1 MRSRRVHARLLMKGM
16 TMVKRTALM
25 IAIVGVGIMV
35 FAVEARPKDGSKAS
49 AGAAALTSMDY
60 IEIQQLVRKYGWA
73 LDSGDNYGYAYAD
86 LYTPDGIFVGTNQG
100 PNGRS
105 YQGRDVLAALA
116 RGGPRGELYLSH
128 LGMNHVITPT
138 AGGGATGRAYVVI
151 LDVGLVGRPNG
162 VSHGG
167 HYDDV
172 YMKTPVGWRFKKRT
186 YYESKV
192 DVRPQQA
199 QPGR

>member
-1 MRSRRVHARLLMKGM
+1 MGKRAAAFAAATGLLGM
-16 TMVKRTALM
+16 LAL
-25 IAIVGVGIMV
+25 
-35 FAVEARPKDGSKAS
+35 AVEARPKNESTPPV
-49 AGAAALTSMDY
+49 GAASLTPMDY

-73 LDSGDNYGYAYAD
+73 LDSGENYGYAYAD

-105 YQGRDVLAALA
+105 YQGRDALAALA
-116 RGGPRGELYLSH
+116 RGGPRGPLYQSH

-138 AGGGATGRAYVVI
+138 TGGGAIGRAYVAIMDIGV
-151 LDVGLVGRPNG
+151 VGRPNG

-167 HYDDV
+167 HYDDI
-172 YMKTPVGWRFKKRT
+172 YEKTPVGWRFRKRT

-192 DVRPQQA
+192 DVWR
-199 QPGR
+199 QPSTR

>member
-1 MRSRRVHARLLMKGM
+1 MKRIGIM
-16 TMVKRTALM
+16 LTMVGVALF
-25 IAIVGVGIMV
+25 AL
-35 FAVEARPKDGSKAS
+35 AVEARPEDTAKATAK
-49 AGAAALTSMDY
+49 AGAPMLTPMDY

-116 RGGPRGELYLSH
+116 RGGPRGPLYISH
-128 LGMNHVITPT
+128 FGMNHVITPSVD
-138 AGGGATGRAYVVI
+138 GGATGRAYVAI

-167 HYDDV
+167 RYDDV
-172 YMKTPVGWRFKKRT
+172 YEKTSVGWRFKKRT

-192 DVRPQQA
+192 DVWPPQA
-199 QPGR
+199 APAR

>member
-1 MRSRRVHARLLMKGM
+1 M
-16 TMVKRTALM
+16 TMIKRTGTLMTIAGVALL
-25 IAIVGVGIMV
+25 AL
-35 FAVEARPKDGSKAS
+35 AVEARPLDTPKS
-49 AGAAALTSMDY
+49 AAPTLTPMDY

-105 YQGRDVLAALA
+105 YQGRDALAALA
-116 RGGPRGELYLSH
+116 RGGSRGPLFLSH
-128 LGMNHVITPT
+128 LGMNHVVTPT
-138 AGGGATGRAYVVI
+138 ADGGAVGRAYVAI

-167 HYDDV
+167 RYDDV
-172 YMKTPVGWRFKKRT
+172 YEKTPVGWRFKKRT

-192 DVRPQQA
+192 DVWPPQA
-199 QPGR
+199 PPAR

>member
-1 MRSRRVHARLLMKGM
+1 M
-16 TMVKRTALM
+16 TMVKRTAVMMATALM
-25 IAIVGVGIMV
+25 MAIVGLGIMV
-35 FAVEARPKDGSKAS
+35 LAVEARPKDGSKAS
-49 AGAAALTSMDY
+49 AGAGTLTPMDY

-73 LDSGDNYGYAYAD
+73 LDSGDNYG
-86 LYTPDGIFVGTNQG
+86 TNQG

-105 YQGRDVLAALA
+105 YQGRDQLAALA

-128 LGMNHVITPT
+128 LGMNHVITPM
-138 AGGGATGRAYVVI
+138 ADGGATGRAYVAI

-172 YMKTPVGWRFKKRT
+172 YTKTPVGWRFQKRT
-186 YYESKV
+186 FYESKV
-192 DVRPQQA
+192 DVWPQQA
-199 QPGR
+199 QPAR